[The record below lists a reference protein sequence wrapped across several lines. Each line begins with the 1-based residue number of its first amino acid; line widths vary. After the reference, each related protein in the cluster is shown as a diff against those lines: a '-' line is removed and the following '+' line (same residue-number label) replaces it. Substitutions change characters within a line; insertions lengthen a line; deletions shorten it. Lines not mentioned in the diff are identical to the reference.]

1 MHGISLS
8 LFTFALAG
16 SLLSASSGAQA
27 AQPEAAECFA
37 GYAPTQVAPYEIDQV
52 AGEGSYTA
60 LAGARVFIPAEK
72 GLTAE
77 WLNAQL
83 LTRMAQHRAG
93 TDCPLDLQRV
103 TLDVQSGGPGFW
115 VTLASKNDKIAKEVL
130 RRAERLVSAKPGAN

>member
-1 MHGISLS
+1 MQRISLCLS
-8 LFTFALAG
+8 TFALAG
-16 SLLSASSGAQA
+16 TLLAASSRALA

-37 GYAPTQVAPYEIDQV
+37 GYRPTHVAPYEVDQV

-83 LTRMAQHRAG
+83 LTRMAEHRAG
-93 TDCPLDLQRV
+93 TDCPLDLERV
-103 TLDVQSGGPGFW
+103 TVAVQSGGPGFW
-115 VTLASKNDKIAKEVL
+115 VTLASQNDKIAKELL
-130 RRAERLVSAKPGAN
+130 RRAERLVSAQSGAN